1 MAKPRRLLCC
11 ALPSVKMP
19 EKLTQLQERLSFKGR
34 RAGRA
39 SSSEG
44 QPSFTNLDD
53 EQKHAQQKQGGLGL
67 TARKARINVPRV
79 CSWQP
84 FRPPLRC
91 LTTHLRQAW
100 EARPLW
106 HDRCR
111 S

>member
-19 EKLTQLQERLSFKGR
+19 EKLTQLKERLSFKGR

-53 EQKHAQQKQGGLGL
+53 EQKHAQQKHGRLGL
-67 TARKARINVPRV
+67 TARKAAHKRPSRVLMATLSTPAQVPHH
-79 CSWQP
+79 
-84 FRPPLRC
+84 PP
-91 LTTHLRQAW
+91 QARMGGQ
-100 EARPLW
+100 AVMA
-106 HDRCR
+106 
-111 S
+111 